1 VLRFEANLLNL
12 KTRKEPPP
20 LKEESTT
27 MTPDRK
33 TKMTSEEF
41 VAMERH
47 TGLRAEW
54 LNGGVYAIAGGSHL
68 HWLVATNIAGELRH
82 RLKNSENHVLNSGMR
97 LKVVSTNL
105 YAHPDVV
112 IVQGDPAFEDDQKDT
127 LLNPKIIIEVLSD
140 QTAAW
145 DRGGKFWHYRQ
156 LDSLSDYIVV
166 SQETRLAD
174 HYTRQ
179 PNGSW
184 MLKTIEGEDGMIQL
198 TSIKTQL
205 PLVEIYANTKVPHGQ
220 SPAANKTPHP
230 QVKA

>member
-1 VLRFEANLLNL
+1 ML
-12 KTRKEPPP
+12 
-20 LKEESTT
+20 
-27 MTPDRK
+27 
-33 TKMTSEEF
+33 
-41 VAMERH
+41 
-47 TGLRAEW
+47 
-54 LNGGVYAIAGGSHL
+54 
-68 HWLVATNIAGELRH
+68 
-82 RLKNSENHVLNSGMR
+82 
-97 LKVVSTNL
+97 STNL

-198 TSIKTQL
+198 TSTKTQL
-205 PLVEIYANTKVPHGQ
+205 PLVEVYANTKVPHGQ